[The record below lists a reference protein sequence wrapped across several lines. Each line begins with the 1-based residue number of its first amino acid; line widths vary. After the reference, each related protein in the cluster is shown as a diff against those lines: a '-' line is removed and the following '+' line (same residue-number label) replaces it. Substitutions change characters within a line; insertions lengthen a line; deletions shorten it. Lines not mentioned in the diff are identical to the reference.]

1 MGNKLYVG
9 NLPYQVRD
17 NDLEQAF
24 GQFGSVTSAKV
35 MMERDTGRSKGFGF
49 VEMGSDEE
57 AQAAV
62 NGLNGQPLGGRN
74 LVVNEARPMEPR
86 PPRSGGGGFGG
97 PRGGGFGG
105 GGGNRGGF
113 GGGGGGGYGGGG
125 GGYGGG
131 GGGGY
136 GGGGDRGGYGGG
148 GGGGYGDRGGRDG
161 GRGGN
166 DRGFGGGDRG
176 GERDGGFRSPYGNG
190 SRNRGGNQGYDNND
204 DY

>member
-49 VEMGSDEE
+49 VEMGSDDE

-105 GGGNRGGF
+105 GGNRGGF
-113 GGGGGGGYGGGG
+113 GGGGGGYGGGGGG

-136 GGGGDRGGYGGG
+136 GGGGDRGGYGG

-176 GERDGGFRSPYGNG
+176 GDRDGGFRSPYGNG